1 MAAGRPVEEQLA
13 LVEEGGDVF
22 TRPGGDVR
30 HVFGGML
37 VGQGLRAAQRCG
49 VTRRPHSLHASFLG
63 AADGRAPLSYEVER
77 TRDGRSFST
86 RRVVARQAGDLVFV
100 LTVGFSDPE
109 EGPTY
114 EVPAD
119 PDVPR
124 PDDLPVG
131 RYATPWF
138 DSRDVPTGGDDASA
152 LPHVRRAW
160 FRARVPMGDDQG
172 LHDEALVYLTDHG
185 PTRAVREP
193 HADHPGI
200 EARMSVSLDHAV
212 WLSRPA
218 RADGW
223 LLSELVPVATGGG
236 RGLALGTVRTE
247 DGALVAT
254 VAQETLL
261 RLPDA

>member
-1 MAAGRPVEEQLA
+1 VAGSRPVEDQLA
-13 LVEEGGDVF
+13 LVDEGGDVF
-22 TRPGGDVR
+22 TRPAGDVR

-37 VGQGLRAAQRCG
+37 VGQGLRAAQRSG
-49 VTRRPHSLHASFLG
+49 VSRRAHSLHASFLG

-86 RRVVARQAGDLVFV
+86 RRVVSRQAGAIVFV

-119 PDVPR
+119 PDVPP

-138 DSRDVPTGGDDASA
+138 DSRDVPAGDEDATV

-160 FRARVPMGDDQG
+160 FRARVPLGDDQA
-172 LHDEALVYLTDHG
+172 LHDEALAYLTDHG

-212 WLSRPA
+212 WFA
-218 RADGW
+218 RAVRVDRW
-223 LLSELVPVATGGG
+223 LLSELLPVSTGGG
-236 RGLALGTVRTE
+236 RGLAIGTVRTE

>member
-1 MAAGRPVEEQLA
+1 MAGGRPVEEQLA

-37 VGQGLRAAQRCG
+37 VAQGLRAAQRSG
-49 VTRRPHSLHASFLG
+49 VSRRPHSLHASFLG
-63 AADGRAPLSYEVER
+63 AADGRVPLSYEVER

-86 RRVVARQAGDLVFV
+86 RRVVARQTGALVFV

-138 DSRDVPTGGDDASA
+138 DSRDVPTGDDDSSA

-160 FRARVPMGDDQG
+160 FRARVPMGDDQA
-172 LHDEALVYLTDHG
+172 LHDEALAYLTDHG

-212 WLSRPA
+212 WLAGPA
-218 RADGW
+218 RADRW

-247 DGALVAT
+247 DGTLVAT